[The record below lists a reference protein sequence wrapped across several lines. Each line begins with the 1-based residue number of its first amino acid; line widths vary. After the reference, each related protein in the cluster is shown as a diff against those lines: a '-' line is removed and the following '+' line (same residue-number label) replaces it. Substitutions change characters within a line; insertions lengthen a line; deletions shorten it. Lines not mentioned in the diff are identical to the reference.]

1 MMSPLSSKSSSN
13 TNAIELRNIGVT
25 RRGNV
30 ILDEVNLTVPMGSC
44 CAILG
49 PNGSGK
55 STLVAV
61 LSGYLWPSTGTV
73 TVHGH
78 RYGRV
83 SLADVRRTI
92 GLIEPSRAPQFSP
105 GMSVREV
112 VATGLFGTI
121 VLPFHRDVLDDEWRR
136 VEAELAPLGLTAI
149 GDRAYGDLSSGEQMK
164 TLLARA
170 MVGEAKILLLDEPTV
185 GLDMGARAAC
195 VGVLDDLMQRAD
207 RPTMVVVS
215 HHLDE
220 LPGAVSHVVLMKGGR
235 LVAQGDPHEM
245 LCSAPLSALFD
256 CHVDVIEN
264 NGRFV
269 ATVHPANA

>member
-1 MMSPLSSKSSSN
+1 MMSPLSSESSSN

-25 RRGNV
+25 RRGSV
-30 ILDEVNLTVPMGSC
+30 ILDEVNLTVPTGSC

-61 LSGYLWPSTGTV
+61 LSGYLWPSSGSV
-73 TVHGH
+73 TVHGR

-136 VEAELAPLGLTAI
+136 VEAELTPLGLTAI

-164 TLLARA
+164 TLLARVDFQK
-170 MVGEAKILLLDEPTV
+170 MIFLLLDEP
-185 GLDMGARAAC
+185 
-195 VGVLDDLMQRAD
+195 
-207 RPTMVVVS
+207 PT
-215 HHLDE
+215 
-220 LPGAVSHVVLMKGGR
+220 
-235 LVAQGDPHEM
+235 
-245 LCSAPLSALFD
+245 
-256 CHVDVIEN
+256 
-264 NGRFV
+264 
-269 ATVHPANA
+269 